1 LALQLSRQANIADK
15 PLRERGKLK
24 MSREIAMLKSLSFC
38 LALIMSVPAMA
49 DHAVPVEIIGSV
61 GIDGSGA
68 IQEAGVVQV
77 MFKGKTPP
85 HGFQLCASPQPTDT
99 LFFSDVGPGPFDNVA
114 FFELQPGQCY
124 TTPLGYRPPGP
135 VSIYAENRGVTFH
148 ARMW

>member
-1 LALQLSRQANIADK
+1 
-15 PLRERGKLK
+15 
-24 MSREIAMLKSLSFC
+24 MLKSLSFC
-38 LALIMSVPAMA
+38 LVLTTSVTALAAPTVTI
-49 DHAVPVEIIGSV
+49 EGSPGV
-61 GIDGSGA
+61 DGSGI
-68 IQEAGVVQV
+68 IQAAGVVQL
-77 MFKGKTPP
+77 MFNGKTPP

-135 VSIYAENRGVTFH
+135 VSIYAENQGVTFH